1 MEKPG
6 ILTPGSRV
14 WNEHWFPIMRADS
27 SQPIGTIELELRAR
41 VWGVLIGLEPQARC
55 GRGRTGRPK
64 VGHFLANRLARA
76 QAKLPEINDLAK
88 QGGGT

>member
-27 SQPIGTIELELRAR
+27 SQPIGTIELELR
-41 VWGVLIGLEPQARC
+41 
-55 GRGRTGRPK
+55 
-64 VGHFLANRLARA
+64 LAFGAC
-76 QAKLPEINDLAK
+76 
-88 QGGGT
+88 